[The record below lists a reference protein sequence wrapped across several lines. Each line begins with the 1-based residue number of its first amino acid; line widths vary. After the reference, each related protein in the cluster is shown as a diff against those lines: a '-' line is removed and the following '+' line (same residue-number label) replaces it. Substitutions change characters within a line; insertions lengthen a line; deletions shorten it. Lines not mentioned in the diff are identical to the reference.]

1 MVRSRTQIGTNGN
14 VTVTPYAQD
23 PATGRRTRLTTPQS
37 RRADAWKAHTRYRDD
52 DGVTRLVERWATTKA
67 KAENALKAALVDR
80 QTPHRAGD
88 WTPDLELQAASHL
101 WLAQVDRS
109 RRSPST
115 KTQYRRNRDRYLTN
129 ESGEER
135 RRKVCTKSRCCGSI
149 RRLTLREVNRVG
161 TIERYLQGIA
171 DNHGPG
177 AAKTTRTVLSGILSE
192 AVRQGVLPHNA
203 CRDVRPATPIT
214 PKPSLNDIDRAFTRG
229 EREVVLAIADRDDGA
244 SDTSDLIHFL
254 AGTGCRIGEALH
266 CVDWADVDLD
276 DPRGP
281 RVHVRGTKT
290 DNADRVLPLPPWLA
304 ERLRCRGHR
313 FGTRGLVFG
322 VTRYPSKLGQPRDKR
337 NVTRTITSRM
347 TTAGMPWAT
356 SHTFRRTVA
365 TWMDEAGAPLA
376 EIANQLGHANVSVTA
391 SYLGRRV
398 APSRAADIL

>member
-1 MVRSRTQIGTNGN
+1 M
-14 VTVTPYAQD
+14 
-23 PATGRRTRLTTPQS
+23 
-37 RRADAWKAHTRYRDD
+37 
-52 DGVTRLVERWATTKA
+52 
-67 KAENALKAALVDR
+67 
-80 QTPHRAGD
+80 
-88 WTPDLELQAASHL
+88 
-101 WLAQVDRS
+101 
-109 RRSPST
+109 
-115 KTQYRRNRDRYLTN
+115 
-129 ESGEER
+129 SGEEC
-135 RRKVCTKSRCCGSI
+135 RRKVCVKARCCGSI

-177 AAKTTRTVLSGILSE
+177 AAKTARTVLSGILSE

-214 PKPSLNDIDRAFTRG
+214 PKPTSSDTDRAFTRA
-229 EREVVLAIADRDDGA
+229 EREVVLAVADRDDGA

-254 AGTGCRIGEALH
+254 AGTGCRISEALH

-276 DPRGP
+276 NPHGP

-290 DNADRVLPLPPWLA
+290 DSADRVLPLPPWLVD
-304 ERLRCRGHR
+304 RLRRRGHR
-313 FGTRGLVFG
+313 FGTRGLLFG
-322 VTRYPSKLGQPRDKR
+322 VTRYPSKLGRPRDKR
-337 NVTRTITSRM
+337 NVTRTITTRM
-347 TTAGMPWAT
+347 TAAGMPWAT

-398 APSRAADIL
+398 APSRAADVL